1 MTLCENITKCVEII
15 RTFRHFLVIDEEMSP
30 MQPVFGK
37 CLSSIGLSLSN
48 FILMVRKNQITSTHM
63 DINLR
68 AKELHI
74 TSRTLDVPSWT
85 TIEDFFLSL
94 NRYLDFPRI
103 WTIRFRIICF
113 PESKVSNLIF
123 LIFIIIY
130 SYTRN
135 HTFRIKMSE
144 LPIFLEFC
152 NTIIDTSIF
161 RKIGISFINESI
173 DNLPHIWNKS
183 RYRSYCISRKDME
196 FCTISKKSFCIKFG
210 EFFETLF

>member
-1 MTLCENITKCVEII
+1 MKFEFSSRSPLGICLDKLVFVSSESFHHLIESLDSIDGGTKSLECKIKILSVLVLESHKTESSCYQSFLGIMILCENITKCVEII

-85 TIEDFFLSL
+85 TF
-94 NRYLDFPRI
+94 
-103 WTIRFRIICF
+103 
-113 PESKVSNLIF
+113 
-123 LIFIIIY
+123 
-130 SYTRN
+130 
-135 HTFRIKMSE
+135 
-144 LPIFLEFC
+144 
-152 NTIIDTSIF
+152 
-161 RKIGISFINESI
+161 
-173 DNLPHIWNKS
+173 
-183 RYRSYCISRKDME
+183 
-196 FCTISKKSFCIKFG
+196 
-210 EFFETLF
+210 